1 MTETQVVEIATDGA
15 CKGNPGPGGWGAL
28 IRLGDKEKEISG
40 GEPNTTNN
48 RMELRAAIEALNA
61 LKRPCRVKLSIDS
74 TYVKDGITKW
84 IFGWQ
89 KNGWR
94 TAARKPVKNAD
105 LWQELLKAVEPH
117 QIEWQWVKGHAGDA
131 DNERADL
138 LASDAAMN
146 VARNNRDF
154 LAIVFNL
161 GVRSVFLDRTDRIFR
176 AGLAGIAFGRE
187 NNLAVIFEANAKLA
201 FFVFP
206 NLKFM
211 RHLDAL
217 LLLSMK

>member
-1 MTETQVVEIATDGA
+1 MTEMKIVEIATDGA

-28 IRLGDKEKEISG
+28 IRHGDKEKEISG
-40 GEPNTTNN
+40 GEPDTTNN

-61 LKRPCRVKLSIDS
+61 LKRPCKVRLSIDS

-117 QIEWQWVKGHAGDA
+117 QIEWKWVKGHAGDA
-131 DNERADL
+131 DNERADQ
-138 LASDAAMN
+138 LASDAALH
-146 VARNNRDF
+146 AAA
-154 LAIVFNL
+154 L
-161 GVRSVFLDRTDRIFR
+161 
-176 AGLAGIAFGRE
+176 
-187 NNLAVIFEANAKLA
+187 
-201 FFVFP
+201 
-206 NLKFM
+206 
-211 RHLDAL
+211 RH
-217 LLLSMK
+217 SF